1 MPSSAANAWALVETF
16 GWANWKA
23 IHAATAGTAE
33 ALGLA
38 AEVGSLK
45 AGLVAD
51 MAAFSGDPARNIRD
65 MDRAETVVQS
75 GRVLKLGGAVL
86 V

>member
-1 MPSSAANAWALVETF
+1 
-16 GWANWKA
+16 
-23 IHAATAGTAE
+23 
-33 ALGLA
+33 GLA
-38 AEVGSLK
+38 EKVGSLK

-51 MAAFSGDPARNIRD
+51 MAAFGGDPARNIRD

-75 GRVLKLGGAVL
+75 GRLLKLGGAVL